1 LPQKGIEKDTTQIW
15 FRKFRF

>member
-15 FRKFRF
+15 FRKFRL